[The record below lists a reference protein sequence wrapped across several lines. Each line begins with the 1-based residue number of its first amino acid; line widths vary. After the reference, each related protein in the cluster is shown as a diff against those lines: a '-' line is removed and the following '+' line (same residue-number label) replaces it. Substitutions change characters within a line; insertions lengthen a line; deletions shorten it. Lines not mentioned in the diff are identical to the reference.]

1 MSRRET
7 YESETEKLLTPIA
20 ERFGVRIYDIEYVK
34 EDSDWYLRAYIDKTG
49 GVTIMDC
56 ENVSRALSDELDKKD
71 FIEDAYI
78 LEVSSPGLGRALKKD
93 RHLAGSLG
101 EEVVS
106 FQDWQAFYS
115 QQPWIEER
123 IEKLQS
129 DLSVIRK
136 MRPFAAVNYIRKAV
150 GYDDFLKEYADY
162 RKIEK
167 EGLFEVLDSLQ
178 ESSKPYADF
187 SDWFTH
193 IARYK
198 EELEDAYAKQTKEQ
212 EAVTLATFHSAKG
225 LEFQVVHILD
235 VNEGITPYKKAVLPA
250 DLEE

>member
-34 EDSDWYLRAYIDKTG
+34 EGSDWYLRAYIDKTG

-101 EEVVS
+101 EEVEIKT
-106 FQDWQAFYS
+106 YK
-115 QQPWIEER
+115 PIEGQKEFSGVLTAYDENMITVMIGNDEVTFKR
-123 IEKLQS
+123 KEIAL
-129 DLSVIRK
+129 IR
-136 MRPFAAVNYIRKAV
+136 
-150 GYDDFLKEYADY
+150 
-162 RKIEK
+162 
-167 EGLFEVLDSLQ
+167 
-178 ESSKPYADF
+178 
-187 SDWFTH
+187 
-193 IARYK
+193 
-198 EELEDAYAKQTKEQ
+198 
-212 EAVTLATFHSAKG
+212 LALHF
-225 LEFQVVHILD
+225 
-235 VNEGITPYKKAVLPA
+235 
-250 DLEE
+250 